1 MGKIII
7 RQQTAEPMT
16 ETEFP
21 GRMMA
26 DVDSPHIDVVN
37 KTKLTQSTW
46 ISGKSIDETWPAN
59 SDKNHL
65 TRMDGMEV
73 NCLTYMSD
81 TKAYSIN
88 DIAANEGDAT
98 LKSEERMQETA
109 SHLQRFVL
117 IRDDR

>member
-1 MGKIII
+1 
-7 RQQTAEPMT
+7 MT

-37 KTKLTQSTW
+37 KTKQTQSTW

-81 TKAYSIN
+81 TKTYSIN
-88 DIAANEGDAT
+88 DIAVNEGDAT

>member
-7 RQQTAEPMT
+7 RRQTAEPVT

-26 DVDSPHIDVVN
+26 DVDAHIDVVN
-37 KTKLTQSTW
+37 KTRLPQSTW
-46 ISGKSIDETWPAN
+46 ISGKSIDEIRPAN

-65 TRMDGMEV
+65 TQMDGMEV
-73 NCLTYMSD
+73 NCLTYISD
-81 TKAYSIN
+81 TKAYSIS
-88 DIAANEGDAT
+88 DIAVNEGNCT
-98 LKSEERMQETA
+98 LKSEERMREAA

>member
-1 MGKIII
+1 
-7 RQQTAEPMT
+7 MT
-16 ETEFP
+16 EIEFP

-26 DVDSPHIDVVN
+26 DVDSHIDIVN

-65 TRMDGMEV
+65 THMDGMEV

-88 DIAANEGDAT
+88 DIAVNEGDAT

-109 SHLQRFVL
+109 SHLQRYVL

>member
-7 RQQTAEPMT
+7 RQQMT
-16 ETEFP
+16 EIEFP

-26 DVDSPHIDVVN
+26 DVDSHIDIVN

-65 TRMDGMEV
+65 THMDGMEV

-88 DIAANEGDAT
+88 DIAVNEEDAT
-98 LKSEERMQETA
+98 LKSEERMQETT
-109 SHLQRFVL
+109 SHLERFVL

>member
-1 MGKIII
+1 
-7 RQQTAEPMT
+7 MT

-88 DIAANEGDAT
+88 DIAVNEGDAT

-109 SHLQRFVL
+109 LHLQRFVL

>member
-7 RQQTAEPMT
+7 CQQTAEPMT
-16 ETEFP
+16 ETKFP

-26 DVDSPHIDVVN
+26 DVDAHIDVVN

-46 ISGKSIDETWPAN
+46 ISGKSIDKTWPAN
-59 SDKNHL
+59 SNKNHL
-65 TRMDGMEV
+65 TQMDGMEV

-88 DIAANEGDAT
+88 DIAANEGDST

-109 SHLQRFVL
+109 SHFQRFVL

>member
-7 RQQTAEPMT
+7 RQQTAEPVT

-26 DVDSPHIDVVN
+26 DVDGHIDVVN

-46 ISGKSIDETWPAN
+46 ISCKSIDETWPAN
-59 SDKNHL
+59 SDNNHL
-65 TRMDGMEV
+65 TQMDGMEV

-88 DIAANEGDAT
+88 DIAVNEGDST

-109 SHLQRFVL
+109 LHLQRFVL
-117 IRDDR
+117 IRADR

>member
-1 MGKIII
+1 
-7 RQQTAEPMT
+7 MT
-16 ETEFP
+16 EIEFP

-26 DVDSPHIDVVN
+26 DVDSHIDIVN

-65 TRMDGMEV
+65 THMDGMEV

-88 DIAANEGDAT
+88 DIAVNEDR
-98 LKSEERMQETA
+98 KSLHCKRSVDEFMYM
-109 SHLQRFVL
+109 
-117 IRDDR
+117 

>member
-7 RQQTAEPMT
+7 RQQMT
-16 ETEFP
+16 EIEFP

-26 DVDSPHIDVVN
+26 DVDSHIDIVN

-65 TRMDGMEV
+65 THMDGMEV
-73 NCLTYMSD
+73 NFLTYMSD
-81 TKAYSIN
+81 SKAYSIN
-88 DIAANEGDAT
+88 DIAVNEGDAT

-109 SHLQRFVL
+109 SHLQRYVL